1 MIKKNS
7 TRFLEE
13 KKNEASMA
21 KAGREL
27 ETGDVA
33 EHHHVCVAHR
43 LESTAGKLFSKKA
56 VS

>member
-1 MIKKNS
+1 
-7 TRFLEE
+7 
-13 KKNEASMA
+13 MA

-33 EHHHVCVAHR
+33 EHHVCVAHR
-43 LESTAGKLFSKKA
+43 LQSTAGKLFSKKA